1 MFVRLFY
8 TLRKYGIP
16 VSTRELIDLNQAVSE
31 GLVFADQNDFYQL
44 VKTVMVKD
52 ERFFDKFD
60 RAMKDYFDG
69 IQTFNLDDLLKKVH
83 QLPKD
88 WFDLELL
95 EKHLTPGQRAELLK
109 AGSLEE
115 LMKMLEER
123 LREQHKKHQGGN
135 KMIGTGGTSP
145 FGAFGDHPEGVR
157 IGGPSRKNSAV
168 KVWEQRNYQ
177 NLDDEQ
183 ILGTRQMQMA
193 LRRLRKFARQGAAE
207 ELDINSTIYETAKQ
221 GILDVQMVPE
231 RRNRVK
237 VLMLFDVG
245 GSMDSHIAQCEKLF
259 SAAKTEF
266 KTLEYFYFH
275 NCLYDY
281 VWKDNFRRSSTKM
294 NTWDLFNSYGRDYRV
309 IVVGDASMAPYE
321 LKSVGGSVEYMNEEP
336 GEVWLRRLRN
346 HFEKTAWLNPEEQNY
361 WHYTQTIAQIKQ
373 IFEDHMYPMT
383 LKGIED
389 LTKLLAR

>member
-44 VKTVMVKD
+44 VRTVMVKD

-69 IQTFNLDDLLKKVH
+69 IQTFDLDDLLKKVH

-95 EKHLTPGQRAELLK
+95 EKHLTPEQRAELLK

-145 FGAFGDHPEGVR
+145 FGAFGDHTEGVR
-157 IGGPSRKNSAV
+157 IGGPSRKKSAV

-294 NTWDLFNSYGRDYRV
+294 NTWDLLNSYGRDYRV

-336 GEVWLRRLRN
+336 GEVWLHRLRN

-361 WHYTQTIAQIKQ
+361 WHYTQTINQIKQ